1 VSFHAAN
8 NKEVTLRG
16 PQFFITEGE
25 IFPPSLPDDND
36 AAF

>member
-1 VSFHAAN
+1 VSFHAAKN
-8 NKEVTLRG
+8 TEFTLRG

-25 IFPPSLPDDND
+25 IFPPSLPDDNA